1 MIPSNDHIQGFSDY
15 GQLFVDYSHLK
26 AAAHPEELNQ
36 DGAEQGQQDQN
47 MIDVGFKQFWRQKS
61 FLSPYME
68 Y

>member
-47 MIDVGFKQFWRQKS
+47 MIDVVFKQF
-61 FLSPYME
+61 
-68 Y
+68 